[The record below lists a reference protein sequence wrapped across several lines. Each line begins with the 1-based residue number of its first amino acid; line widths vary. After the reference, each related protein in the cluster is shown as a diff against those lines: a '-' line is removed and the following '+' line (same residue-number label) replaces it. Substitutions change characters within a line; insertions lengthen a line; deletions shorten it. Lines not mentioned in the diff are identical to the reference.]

1 MALIVIKCS
10 RTGRNV
16 STEMAADQRAW
27 DALPLAW
34 AGEPF
39 RCPQC
44 GEMHAWTKK
53 VAQIDA
59 TWRKRANVALLEAVI
74 DDPRVQEWLRSS

>member
-1 MALIVIKCS
+1 MA
-10 RTGRNV
+10 T
-16 STEMAADQRAW
+16 DQRAW
-27 DALPLAW
+27 DELPLAW

-53 VAQIDA
+53 DAQIDA
-59 TWRKRANVALLEAVI
+59 TWRKRGAVTMI
-74 DDPRVQEWLRSS
+74 EQ